1 MSTRKT
7 QIPAIP
13 PVDASSPQAL
23 DRTLNAMRE
32 AIEVGLTRR
41 GDPLDGFVSRREL
54 EAIGLVKVKGGQVS
68 SVGSAIGGDGDSGT
82 VTPGGDDP
90 FGTLDPTIPP
100 MPTGLRASALSQSS
114 IGLTW
119 DTPNYPNH
127 RYTEIWV
134 AESDG
139 SGEWTLDRM
148 LADNDA
154 FTTAFQRHLPQG
166 IGNLHQ
172 HFLDTSF
179 STLYVHQGITPRAE
193 PGSGTPLEAAL
204 NPAGKY
210 YWIRFISFAG
220 VAGPFAPA
228 GVGVSGRVMLDPAA
242 ILDAMTEEVINT
254 PLYNRLSR
262 ILHIPEDIRAQLFAN
277 PATPNSGALTRFLH
291 DNTQAVREDLLG
303 LQGSV
308 FGTDDEYQEFLA
320 LNQTLN
326 SIVQN
331 VDGSI
336 DQLWT
341 VRMQNTVGGRT
352 YAAGFGLGV
361 RYDNEDG
368 TFESDFIVSA
378 GRFSIMSPIE
388 ENGLEEVEPVIPFI
402 VNTTTSPPTIGI
414 KGTLVVNG
422 LITATRAE
430 FGHLTSETGFVQHM
444 TSQTMRANLVVGNRI
459 IAGLGVDPTTGEP
472 LPDNGNWRVELNAIS
487 QGPPIRYWKPG
498 SATQSPQ
505 EAFVLESDGN
515 VRITSF
521 GGNVAQIG
529 GSDFALW
536 LGDANKYNQG
546 PTETNATFA
555 VTHNGRVLVPD
566 HSRLYVGN
574 NPISLASG
582 TGSITVLPRRD
593 GGTSSVFVSTSGA
606 LVQSDG
612 GEFADCSYMVNLYL
626 TAGGNGGVSFSGAG
640 GTFYVAGSAVNSRN
654 GAMNVKNFSLSGIAQ
669 GVPAGRY
676 DALLSFTPWRGN
688 DKDHYVVVGPN
699 FLCMQINYS
708 D

>member
-1 MSTRKT
+1 
-7 QIPAIP
+7 
-13 PVDASSPQAL
+13 
-23 DRTLNAMRE
+23 
-32 AIEVGLTRR
+32 
-41 GDPLDGFVSRREL
+41 VSRREL

-90 FGTLDPTIPP
+90 FGTLDPTVPP
-100 MPTGLRASALSQSS
+100 MPTGLRASALSQST

-119 DTPNYPNH
+119 DTPNYSNH

-148 LADNDA
+148 LADNEA

-193 PGSGTPLEAAL
+193 PGSSTALEVAL

-210 YWIRFISFAG
+210 YWIRFVSFAG

-277 PATPNSGALTRFLH
+277 PDTPNSGALTRFLH

-308 FGTDDEYQEFLA
+308 FGTDGEYQEFLA

-341 VRMQNTVGGRT
+341 VRMQNSVGGRT

-402 VNTTTSPPTIGI
+402 VNTTTSPPTIGVRGNLI
-414 KGTLVVNG
+414 VNG
-422 LITATRAE
+422 LVAADEAE
-430 FGHLTSETGFVQHM
+430 FGNLTATTAFVQHM
-444 TSQTMRANLVVGNRI
+444 TAQTMRAELIVGNRI
-459 IAGLGVDPTTGEP
+459 IAGLAPESGDDDTQ
-472 LPDNGNWRVELNAIS
+472 WRVELNAIS
-487 QGPPIRYWKPG
+487 QGPPIRYWKP
-498 SATQSPQ
+498 ATGQ
-505 EAFVLESDGN
+505 EAFSLDSDGN

-529 GSDFALW
+529 GSEFALW
-536 LGDANKYNQG
+536 LGDVASYNEG
-546 PTETNATFA
+546 PSETNATFA
-555 VTHNGRVLVPD
+555 VTHSGRVLVPD
-566 HSRLYVGN
+566 DSRLYVGN

-593 GGTSSVFVSTSGA
+593 GGTSSVFVSASGA
-606 LVQSDG
+606 LLQSDG
-612 GEFADCSYMVNLYL
+612 EEFADCSYMVNLYL
-626 TAGGNGGVSFSGAG
+626 TGAGGGGVNFSGAG

-676 DALLSFTPWRGN
+676 DALLSFTPWLGN
-688 DKDHYVVVGPN
+688 DRDHYVVVGPN

>member
-1 MSTRKT
+1 MSARKT
-7 QIPAIP
+7 NVPAIP
-13 PVDASSPQAL
+13 QVDASSPAAL
-23 DRTLNAMRE
+23 SRTLEAMKE
-32 AIEVGLTRR
+32 AIEVGLARR

-90 FGTLDPTIPP
+90 FGTLDPTVPP
-100 MPTGLRASALSQSS
+100 MPTGLRASALSQST

-148 LADNDA
+148 LADNEA

-179 STLYVHQGITPRAE
+179 STLYVHQGITSRAE
-193 PGSGTPLEAAL
+193 PGSITALEAAL

-210 YWIRFISFAG
+210 YWIRFVSFAG

-277 PATPNSGALTRFLH
+277 PDTPNSGALTRFLH
-291 DNTQAVREDLLG
+291 DNTQAVRQDLLG
-303 LQGSV
+303 LRGTV
-308 FGTDDEYQEFLA
+308 FGSDEEYEDFVA
-320 LNQTLN
+320 LNETLN

-331 VDGSI
+331 IDGSI

-341 VRMQNTVGGRT
+341 VRMQNTVGGTT

-368 TFESDFIVSA
+368 RFSSDFIVQA
-378 GRFSIMSPIE
+378 ERFSIMSPLVVGPDGDSEI
-388 ENGLEEVEPVIPFI
+388 VIPFV
-402 VNTTTSPPTIGI
+402 VNTTTTPPTIGI
-414 KGTLVVNG
+414 RGNLIVNG
-422 LITATRAE
+422 LVAADEAELGSLTATSA
-430 FGHLTSETGFVQHM
+430 FVQHM
-444 TSQTMRANLVVGNRI
+444 IAQTVRAELIVGDRI
-459 IAGLGVDPTTGEP
+459 IAGLSPDSGE
-472 LPDNGNWRVELNAIS
+472 DNSQWRVELNAIS
-487 QGPPIRYWKPG
+487 KGPPIRYWKPATGETSFMLDALGNVDIRGKVRIASRGAHVALIGGDTFAFWLG
-498 SATQSPQ
+498 SA
-505 EAFVLESDGN
+505 D
-515 VRITSF
+515 SF
-521 GGNVAQIG
+521 NSGPSETNGIFAVAQSG
-529 GSDFALW
+529 
-536 LGDANKYNQG
+536 
-546 PTETNATFA
+546 ENA
-555 VTHNGRVLVPD
+555 GRVLIPD
-566 HSRLYVGN
+566 HSRLFIGN
-574 NPISLASG
+574 TPLNLPNGSG
-582 TGSITVLPRRD
+582 TITVLPARD
-593 GGTSSVFVSTSGA
+593 GGTATVFVSASGA
-606 LVQSDG
+606 IVQSDG
-612 GEFADCSYMVNLYL
+612 GEFADCNYYISLYL
-626 TAGGNGGVSFSGAG
+626 GGPGGAVFGSGGGQFYIG
-640 GTFYVAGSAVNSRN
+640 GTAVNSRS
-654 GAMNVKNFSLSGIAQ
+654 GSQNVKNFALQGSVS
-669 GVPAGRY
+669 GVPAGTY
-676 DALLSFTPWRGN
+676 NITLAFVEGLGN
-688 DKDHYVVVGPN
+688 DAPHGMAVGPN
-699 FLCMQINYS
+699 FFAMQINYA